1 MNRTAKSQTD
11 HDTLVKRV
19 VNHLEQKGYG
29 NICADL
35 AGYPQPETIEGTK
48 QDHIPDVTADGVIV
62 EVETADSLD
71 TDHTTSQFSLFAD
84 HAAKNGKEFWVVVP
98 KGADGAANQRLNAL
112 GISAEVYT
120 A

>member
-19 VNHLEQKGYG
+19 VNHLEEKGYR

-35 AGYPQPETIEGTK
+35 AGYTRPELIEGTK

-62 EVETADSLD
+62 EVETADSVSS
-71 TDHTTSQFSLFAD
+71 DHTASQFYLFAD

-98 KGADGAANQRLNAL
+98 KGVDRAAKQRLDVL
-112 GISAEVYT
+112 GINAEVYT